1 MQSEKFLTGRD
12 SVNTPPDFQNLKQRA
27 VTNQLALTF
36 AQRAATCLSASID
49 ACNNNDS
56 ERADYF
62 SRIALQ
68 HTMQMQFY

>member
-1 MQSEKFLTGRD
+1 M
-12 SVNTPPDFQNLKQRA
+12 NTPPGYPDLKRRV

-68 HTMQMQFY
+68 HAMQIQFYLSTKHHCT

>member
-1 MQSEKFLTGRD
+1 
-12 SVNTPPDFQNLKQRA
+12 VNTPPDFQNLKQRA

-68 HTMQMQFY
+68 HTMQMHFYLSTKQQLT

>member
-1 MQSEKFLTGRD
+1 M
-12 SVNTPPDFQNLKQRA
+12 NTPPDYQTLKQRA

-49 ACNNNDS
+49 ACKNNDS

-68 HTMQMQFY
+68 HAVQIQFYLSTKHHSS